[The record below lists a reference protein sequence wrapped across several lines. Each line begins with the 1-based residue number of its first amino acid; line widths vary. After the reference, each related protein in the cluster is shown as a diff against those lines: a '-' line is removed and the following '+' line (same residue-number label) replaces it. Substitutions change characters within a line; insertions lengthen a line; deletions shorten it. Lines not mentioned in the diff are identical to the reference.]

1 MRFENEECMIV
12 IAEHRDWRV
21 IERERERER
30 GERLKRGAKRCEKE
44 GDD

>member
-12 IAEHRDWRV
+12 IAEHRDWKV
-21 IERERERER
+21 IERERER

-44 GDD
+44 GGD